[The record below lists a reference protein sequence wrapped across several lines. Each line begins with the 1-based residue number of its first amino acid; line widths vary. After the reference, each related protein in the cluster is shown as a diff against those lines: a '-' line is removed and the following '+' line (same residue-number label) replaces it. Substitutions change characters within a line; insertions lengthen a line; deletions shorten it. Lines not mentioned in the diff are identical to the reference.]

1 MRDEWWP
8 WVLRALWVS
17 LPFTAGQLFGDALA
31 GTSRP
36 VQLTA
41 TVGAWVVWAVALVA
55 MSIPH
60 HLTLTPV
67 RILVPGSVAVAVWAT
82 VADGASS
89 WGVAALATTATAA
102 VVALAAPVGAW
113 FVNGSS
119 YGDERRVPLRPP
131 GMLLL
136 GPVPL
141 AWAVVVTVMVAG
153 PLLLAA
159 KQWVAGTAV
168 LVLGGALAVVAARAL
183 HQLARRWLVFVPAGV
198 VLHDHLVLGDPA
210 LFRRTAIAGL
220 GPALA
225 DTTAADLS
233 AGGLGLALELR
244 LRAPAELGHRRR
256 PGEAPTTTQLEALLL
271 SVSRPGVVLAE
282 ARRRRIAVG

>member
-67 RILVPGSVAVAVWAT
+67 RIVVPASLAVAVWAT
-82 VADGASS
+82 VADGTSGWA
-89 WGVAALATTATAA
+89 VAALAITAA
-102 VVALAAPVGAW
+102 ATVVSLAAPIGAW

-141 AWAVVVTVMVAG
+141 AWAVVVAVVIAG

-159 KQWVAGTAV
+159 EQWVAGAAV
-168 LVLGGALAVVAARAL
+168 IVGGGALAVVAARAL
-183 HQLARRWLVFVPAGV
+183 HSLARRWLVFVPAGV

-210 LFRRTAIAGL
+210 LFRRTAIATL

-225 DTTAADLS
+225 GTSAADLS
-233 AGGLGLALELR
+233 VGGLGLALELR
-244 LRAPAELGHRRR
+244 LRAPAELGYRRHPR
-256 PGEAPTTTQLEALLL
+256 EAPETTHVDALLV